1 MPRPRLPA
9 WLAVGGAVLVGVLT
23 ATQARINGS
32 LGLAFGDGLVAAL
45 VSFGSGLVVLI
56 VLVVVLPDGRAG
68 LVRLWHGLGPGPR
81 ARGSAQ
87 RGAMRGGGAGSIP
100 IWMILGGVAGAL
112 TVATQG
118 LTVATIGVALFTV
131 GVVAGQ
137 TVNGLVL
144 DRVGY
149 GPAGVVAVT
158 MGRVAGAALVLLAVV
173 LCVAGDGLTSVPWWM
188 LLLPFLAGAG
198 IAWQQAT
205 NGRLR
210 QAVGSP
216 LVATLVNF
224 VVGAIVLGVATAVH
238 VIADGPPPRVPTDPW
253 LYLGGVLGVV
263 YIFLSAALV
272 RHTGVLLLGLGSVV
286 GLLAT
291 SVVLDAVWPPLSG
304 PSLGAALTAVFVAL
318 AGVAVAVIPW
328 RALRRRRGV

>member
-1 MPRPRLPA
+1 MPA
-9 WLAVGGAVLVGVLT
+9 WLALGGAVLVGVLT
-23 ATQARINGS
+23 AVQARVNGS
-32 LGLAFGDGLVAAL
+32 LGLALGDGFTAA
-45 VSFGSGLVVLI
+45 VISFGSGLAILLVLCA
-56 VLVVVLPDGRAG
+56 VLPAGRAG
-68 LVRLWHGLGPGPR
+68 LVRLVRGVGRDIPYWMLIGGL
-81 ARGSAQ
+81 
-87 RGAMRGGGAGSIP
+87 
-100 IWMILGGVAGAL
+100 AGAL

-158 MGRVAGAALVLLAVV
+158 LGRLAGGLLVLLAVV
-173 LCVAGDGLTSVPWWM
+173 LCLAGEGLAAVPWWM

-224 VVGAIVLGVATAVH
+224 IGGTLALVVADVVHISTAGAPERFPADAWLYAGGAI
-238 VIADGPPPRVPTDPW
+238 
-253 LYLGGVLGVV
+253 GVV

-291 SVVLDAVWPPLSG
+291 SVVLDALWPPLSG
-304 PSLGAALTAVFVAL
+304 PSLGVAVAAVFVAL
-318 AGVAVAVIPW
+318 VGVVVAVVPW
-328 RALRRRRGV
+328 RAVLPRRGGARG

>member
-1 MPRPRLPA
+1 MPPRRLPA
-9 WLAVGGAVLVGVLT
+9 WLALGGAVLVGVLT

-32 LGLAFGDGLVAAL
+32 LGVALDDGLVAA
-45 VSFGSGLVVLI
+45 VISFGSGLVILLVLAAA
-56 VLVVVLPDGRAG
+56 LPDGRAG
-68 LVRLWHGLGPGPR
+68 VARLIRGVGTRRRTRGFAEHERGT
-81 ARGSAQ
+81 AR
-87 RGAMRGGGAGSIP
+87 IP
-100 IWMILGGVAGAL
+100 FWMLLGGLAGAL

-137 TVNGLVL
+137 TLNGLVL

-158 MGRVAGAALVLLAVV
+158 MGRIAGGALVLLSVV
-173 LCVAGDGLTSVPWWM
+173 LCLAGQGTGNVPWWM

-224 VVGAIVLGVATAVH
+224 VGGTIVLALAAAIHVAL
-238 VIADGPPPRVPTDPW
+238 DGPPAAAPTPPW
-253 LYLGGVLGVV
+253 LYTGGGIGVV

-304 PSLGAALTAVFVAL
+304 PALPFALAAVCVAL
-318 AGVAVAVIPW
+318 GGVVVAVIPW
-328 RALRRRRGV
+328 ARIARRARG

>member
-1 MPRPRLPA
+1 MPRHRLPA
-9 WLAVGGAVLVGVLT
+9 WLAVGGAVMVGVLT

-45 VSFGSGLVVLI
+45 VSFGSGLVVLA
-56 VLVVVLPDGRAG
+56 VLAIVLPDGRAG
-68 LVRLWHGLGPGPR
+68 LARLSRGVR
-81 ARGSAQ
+81 RGSAP
-87 RGAMRGGGAGSIP
+87 GAGRRRRSIP
-100 IWMILGGVAGAL
+100 FWMLLGGVAGAL

-158 MGRVAGAALVLLAVV
+158 MGRVTGAALVLLAVV
-173 LCVAGDGLTSVPWWM
+173 LCVAGEGLASVPWWM
-188 LLLPFLAGAG
+188 LLMPFLAGVG

-210 QAVGSP
+210 QAVESP
-216 LVATLVNF
+216 LAATLVNF
-224 VVGAIVLGVATAVH
+224 FVGTVVLGVATAVH
-238 VIADGPPPRVPTDPW
+238 LSLDGPPPRVPTQPL
-253 LYLGGVLGVV
+253 LYLGGLVGAL

-286 GLLAT
+286 GLLAA

-304 PSLGAALTAVFVAL
+304 PSQAAALAAVLVAL

-328 RALRRRRGV
+328 RRRRAVG

>member
-1 MPRPRLPA
+1 MPRHRLPA
-9 WLAVGGAVLVGVLT
+9 WLAVGGAVMVGVLT

-56 VLVVVLPDGRAG
+56 VLVIVLPDGRAG
-68 LVRLWHGLGPGPR
+68 LARLWQGVRRDRAPGVTP
-81 ARGSAQ
+81 
-87 RGAMRGGGAGSIP
+87 GGGRSIP
-100 IWMILGGVAGAL
+100 IWMLLGGVAGAL

-158 MGRVAGAALVLLAVV
+158 MGRVTGAALVLLAVV
-173 LCVAGDGLTSVPWWM
+173 LCVAGEGLASVPWWM

-210 QAVGSP
+210 QAVESP

-224 VVGAIVLGVATAVH
+224 VVGAVVLGAATGVH
-238 VIADGPPPRVPTDPW
+238 LVLDGPPSQVPTDPW
-253 LYLGGVLGVV
+253 LYLGGVIGVV

-291 SVVLDAVWPPLSG
+291 SVALDAVWPPLSG
-304 PSLGAALTAVFVAL
+304 PSQAAALAAVFVAF

-328 RALRRRRGV
+328 RRRRTGG